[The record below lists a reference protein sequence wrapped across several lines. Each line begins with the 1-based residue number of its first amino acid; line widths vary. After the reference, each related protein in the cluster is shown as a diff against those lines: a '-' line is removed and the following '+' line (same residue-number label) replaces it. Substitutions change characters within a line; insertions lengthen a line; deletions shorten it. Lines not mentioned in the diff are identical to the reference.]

1 MSFFQKVK
9 QFFGAG
15 TVKVELSVPPSV
27 PKAGLQVPGKVT
39 LNALSDQHII
49 DVKVSLEE
57 EWDTGRGS
65 EKETKTFELGK
76 LTVAQAIDMKQGE
89 QRVLEFVLPFELIK
103 SNADD
108 LKEKGGMLG
117 ALGKAAA
124 FANAEKSRYK
134 IKVVADVKGA
144 VLDPSD
150 DKEITLTT

>member
-1 MSFFQKVK
+1 MSFLGKVK

-39 LNALSDQHII
+39 LNALSDQHVI
-49 DVKVSLEE
+49 DVTVLLEE
-57 EWDTGRGS
+57 EWDTGRGT

-76 LTVAQAIDMKQGE
+76 LTLAHALDMKQGE
-89 QRVLEFVLPFELIK
+89 QRVLDFVLPFELIK

-108 LKEKGGMLG
+108 LKEKGGALG
-117 ALGKAAA
+117 VLGKAAA

-134 IKVVADVKGA
+134 VKAEADVKGA
-144 VLDPSD
+144 AFDPSD
-150 DKEITLTT
+150 VKQITLST